1 MNISRTINKTNNF
14 GLGCCSAAILAL
26 GATTA
31 AAQAATLPGV
41 VSVPVGAG
49 VQSVGGAVSA
59 VGQGHAGIAPT
70 VYTASPSLEPLADGV
85 TSGLNSVG
93 AGVTASGQRIQ
104 AGGLAVN
111 PVAGA
116 RTGLQTLRNG
126 DLVQVRAGSLA
137 IGKGSPT
144 TVVGVG
150 ALTSAAPHGT
160 LATAGVADANSL
172 LKANLAPQ

>member
-1 MNISRTINKTNNF
+1 MNISRTIKKANDL
-14 GLGCCSAAILAL
+14 GLGCTGALIFAL
-26 GATTA
+26 GAMSTM
-31 AAQAATLPGV
+31 AQAATLPGV
-41 VSVPVGAG
+41 VSAPVGAG
-49 VQSVGGAVSA
+49 VQATGGAVSA
-59 VGQGHAGIAPT
+59 VGQGHAGVAPT

-85 TSGLNSVG
+85 TNGLNSIG

-104 AGGLAVN
+104 SGGLAVN

-116 RTGLQTLRNG
+116 RTGLQTVRNG

-150 ALTSAAPHGT
+150 VLTTAAPHGT
-160 LATAGVADANSL
+160 LATAGVGDANAL
-172 LKANLAPQ
+172 LKTNLAPQ